1 MLVTAVVMLQS
12 ARLSLAQ
19 AFKML
24 REYHKWHSP
33 ALNREMELLTFG
45 HAGARVIVFPTSQG
59 RFFDWEN
66 RNMHHALE
74 HHLENGWLQL
84 YCIDSVDSESWFNH
98 HASPTDRAH
107 RHLQYHDYVI
117 NEVLPFTQ
125 NKNDNPYVI
134 AAGASFGAY
143 HSFSI
148 ALRFPK
154 SFNRVLGMSGVYD
167 VREWTH
173 NEMNDVIREG
183 SPADYVG
190 ALHDPQHIED
200 IKRLDM
206 IIAIGDGDP
215 LFGNNKW
222 FSDEL
227 WGKGIWH
234 AFRVWDGFAHDW
246 PQWHDM
252 ILHYIGGSD

>member
-1 MLVTAVVMLQS
+1 
-12 ARLSLAQ
+12 
-19 AFKML
+19 
-24 REYHKWHSP
+24 
-33 ALNREMELLTFG
+33 MELLTFG

-66 RNMHHALE
+66 RGMHHALQR
-74 HHLENGWLQL
+74 HLDNGWIQM
-84 YCIDSVDSESWFNH
+84 YCIDGVDNESWFNGY
-98 HASPTDRAH
+98 ASPTDRAH

-117 NEVLPFTQ
+117 NELLPFTKS
-125 NKNDNPYVI
+125 KNDNSFVI
-134 AAGASFGAY
+134 ATGASFGAY

-167 VREWTH
+167 VREWTN

-183 SPADYVG
+183 SPADYVQ

-200 IKRLDM
+200 IRQLDM
-206 IIAIGDGDP
+206 IIPIGNEDP

-222 FSDEL
+222 FSDQL

-234 AFRVWDGFAHDW
+234 ALRVWNGFAHDW
-246 PQWHDM
+246 PQWHEM
-252 ILHYIGGSD
+252 IQLYIGGPESRD

>member
-1 MLVTAVVMLQS
+1 MLQS
-12 ARLSLAQ
+12 ARLSLLQ

-33 ALNREMELLTFG
+33 ALNREMELLMFG

-66 RNMHHALE
+66 RRLHEAVHR
-74 HHLENGWLQL
+74 HLENGWIQM
-84 YCIDSVDSESWFNH
+84 YCLDSVDNESWFNY

-125 NKNDNPYVI
+125 SKNDNSFVI
-134 AAGASFGAY
+134 ATGASLGAY

-148 ALRFPK
+148 ALRFPR

-167 VREWTH
+167 VREWTN
-173 NEMNDVIREG
+173 NEMNDVIREC
-183 SPADYVG
+183 SPADYVQ
-190 ALHDPQHIED
+190 AMHDSQHIED
-200 IKRLDM
+200 IKHLDM
-206 IIAIGDGDP
+206 IIPIGNEDP
-215 LFGNNKW
+215 LYGNNKW

-234 AFRVWDGFAHDW
+234 ALRVWNGFAHDW
-246 PQWHDM
+246 PQWEQM
-252 ILHYIGGSD
+252 IQIYIGGTD